1 MSNNAAPGADS
12 HAQRSSQQS
21 SYIPNSSSINGGG
34 TYTSV
39 GMEPTLSDY
48 ENVFGPSARDIKD
61 DLQRYKR
68 HGRWHLPDVLK
79 GPNPWLADRIDGLIT
94 DAASSPFTSTIL
106 PYKYFDNV
114 DGKLKWNVWSFDEA
128 MPSRVPYE
136 AAARTLTQTKSSFS
150 AYAVRSGLAI
160 TMEHNFM
167 MTPTGREN
175 FQNQLNQLVGS
186 IQYANDYDVHIALIL
201 APSYEK
207 RIADK
212 FNNFNKSSAQ
222 VCREYVDLFG
232 FMQKNQNGLDI
243 LIEEAKLKLKLWG
256 GPMPNFMLTNS
267 KLTFQLQMNPERT
280 NYISQG
286 IDGVKRLRQGPDL
299 TSYRGVSVV
308 PSRSFSLENGQPP
321 RDMLR
326 RRVRVAEYYR
336 IVGDSMS
343 EDKTFEFYNED
354 RDTFFNVAWKDLFK
368 YAQVGHGGGVSN
380 EENTLHDH
388 IQANINRYWGVGMAG
403 QLGKQTK
410 PENDEAHAKLGKHTN
425 DWKQLFQLLEQQQNN
440 TEGSVVIP
448 SNKLIASFLN
458 KNTVFVPFV
467 QSLHFDKEYDNTH
480 TSSNGLNK
488 IPNHFTAGIN
498 QSKAPYPRL
507 TGDCEFPHQLLHPC
521 SQETFAKGTVDYNES
536 RMLLARMFRRYAA
549 PTQFIKAVN
558 NQLMFNNEC
567 LSGSHLD
574 LQEMFYQPLGAFNEP
589 NHPLFAENM
598 LLGRARD
605 VHSSW
610 ILTENVLDLLLEK
623 PDRWAMA
630 AQVAASVNGRNMNKA
645 EYSVKINEKIEDMC
659 NKNKWEK
666 TNRISEKNA
675 VYTWGLHDNYL
686 LSGDYLNLSSDFG
699 QTHHAV
705 LRQHA
710 HTGVVTNKY
719 LEKLVEMGGER
730 HPWLQPVTADGKAT
744 GKTVL
749 DGLSTRLT
757 TDAYHPYVGHLSDSV
772 GCERMLDQL
781 CTDMRDYMPSN
792 MSSAHYSE
800 SLGVESGVGVQ
811 PSLGVESGVGVQPSL
826 GVNYVFRP
834 SGNIPEV
841 EHTVQTNPSNWEFVI
856 VRPNIEHYMLGV
868 ILGLSGGETGYTLWG
883 QTEMSV
889 YDDSQHGVWGM
900 SYKYHSRAIVFTE
913 KNIIR
918 LWDVAYD
925 GYNGGKNDT
934 YVDWSKESDVN
945 SFKEDTNN
953 LTADYRGKSMMVM
966 AFYRDH
972 ARRQNEDYV
981 KNYKTNWP
989 SPVLFYDN
997 GVAAGNNIQGG
1008 AENQNNIGINEFRV
1022 FDRNVYPQYDI
1033 YKDKM
1038 PNFFELHQMR
1048 KPASEATHD
1057 DETQVECLAFQGTM
1071 KIKMGGSC
1079 LDTINGSGHH
1089 GVDYVGVSSVRAG
1102 KGYKM
1107 TGGISQIVRQI

>member
-1 MSNNAAPGADS
+1 MNNTKYIMSNNAAEGAS
-12 HAQRSSQQS
+12 THAQRSSQQS

-39 GMEPTLSDY
+39 GMEPTLTDY

-136 AAARTLTQTKSSFS
+136 AAARTLTQTKRSFS
-150 AYAVRSGLAI
+150 AYAVRHGLAI
-160 TMEHNFM
+160 TLEHNFM
-167 MTPTGREN
+167 MTPAGREN
-175 FQNQLNQLVGS
+175 FQNQLTQLVGS
-186 IQYANDYDVHIALIL
+186 IQYANDLDVHVALIM

-207 RIADK
+207 TVAEK
-212 FNNFNKSSAQ
+212 YNNFNKSGAQ
-222 VCREYVDLFG
+222 ICREYVDLFG

-308 PSRSFSLENGQPP
+308 PSRSFSMENGQPP

-326 RRVRVAEYYR
+326 RRIRVAEYYR
-336 IVGDSMS
+336 IVGDSNS
-343 EDKTFEFYNED
+343 EQKTFEFYNED
-354 RDTFFNVAWKDLFK
+354 RDTFFTVAWRDLFK
-368 YAQVGHGGGVSN
+368 YAQVKGDGEGVTD
-380 EENTLHDH
+380 EERLLHSR
-388 IQANINRYWGVGMAG
+388 IQLNIDKHWNHVVAA
-403 QLGKQTK
+403 QLGKQ
-410 PENDEAHAKLGKHTN
+410 NDTESDEGHVKLGKHTK
-425 DWKQLFQLLEQQQNN
+425 DWKQLFQVLENQSSDN
-440 TEGSVVIP
+440 EGSVVIP
-448 SNKLIASFLN
+448 PNKLIASFLN

-467 QSLHFDKEYDNTH
+467 QSLHFDSEYDGH
-480 TSSNGLNK
+480 TGSNGLNK
-488 IPNHFTAGIN
+488 VPNHLSSGIM
-498 QSKAPYPRL
+498 QSKAGYPRL
-507 TGDCEFPHQLLHPC
+507 AQNCEYPHQLLHPC
-521 SQETFAKGTVDYNES
+521 TQEVCAKGTVNYNES
-536 RMLLARMFRRYAA
+536 RILLARMFRRYAA
-549 PTQFIKAVN
+549 PTQFIKSVN
-558 NQLMFNNEC
+558 NQFMFNNEC
-567 LSGSHLD
+567 LNSSHMD
-574 LQEMFYQPLGAFNEP
+574 LQEMFYQPLGGFNEP

-610 ILTENVLDLLLEK
+610 ILTENVLDLLLDK
-623 PDRWAMA
+623 PERWGMA
-630 AQVAASVNGRNMNKA
+630 AQVAASVNGKNMNKA
-645 EYSVKINEKIEDMC
+645 EYSIAINEKIEDMC
-659 NKNKWEK
+659 SKQKWEK
-666 TNRISEKNA
+666 TNRIAERNA
-675 VYTWGLHDNYL
+675 VYTWGVSDNYL
-686 LSGDYLNLSSDFG
+686 LSGDYLNLGSELG
-699 QTHHAV
+699 QTYHAS
-705 LRQHA
+705 LRQYA

-719 LEKLVEMGGER
+719 LEKLVEMGGNS
-730 HPWLQPVTADGKAT
+730 HPWLQTVSADGKAT
-744 GKTVL
+744 GKAIL
-749 DGLSTRLT
+749 DGLTTRLT
-757 TDAYHPYVGHLSDSV
+757 TDAYHPYISHLSDSV
-772 GCERMLDQL
+772 GCERMLSQL
-781 CTDMRDYMPSN
+781 SEDMRDIMPSDV
-792 MSSAHYSE
+792 SSTHYGE
-800 SLGVESGVGVQ
+800 SLGVGFQGSGEKEIFLGKNPLVDQNEIES
-811 PSLGVESGVGVQPSL
+811 
-826 GVNYVFRP
+826 
-834 SGNIPEV
+834 I
-841 EHTVQTNPSNWEFVI
+841 TNPNNWEFVI
-856 VRPNIEHYMLGV
+856 IRPNIEHYMLGV
-868 ILGLSGGETGYTLWG
+868 ILGLSGDELGNTLWG
-883 QTEMSV
+883 QTELSV

-900 SYKYHSRAIVFTE
+900 SYKYHERAIVFTE
-913 KNIIR
+913 KNLIR

-934 YVDWSKESDVN
+934 YVDWSKDEDVN
-945 SFKEDTNN
+945 GFKEDTNN

-966 AFYRDH
+966 AFYRDQEAKNH
-972 ARRQNEDYV
+972 ENYV

-989 SPVLFYDN
+989 SPVLFYDKGPEVGAN
-997 GVAAGNNIQGG
+997 IVAGS
-1008 AENQNNIGINEFRV
+1008 ENQNNIGVKDFKV
-1022 FDRNVYPQYDI
+1022 FDQHVYPQYPI
-1033 YKDKM
+1033 YLSKM
-1038 PNFFELHQMR
+1038 PNFYELHQMR
-1048 KPASEATHD
+1048 KAASEATHD

-1071 KIKMGGSC
+1071 KIKQNGVC

>member
-1 MSNNAAPGADS
+1 MANNSGEGASS

-21 SYIPNSSSINGGG
+21 SYIPNSSSMNGGG
-34 TYTSV
+34 TYTGV
-39 GMEPTLSDY
+39 GMEPTLNDY

-136 AAARTLTQTKSSFS
+136 AAARTLTQTKRSFS
-150 AYAVRSGLAI
+150 AYAVRHGLAI
-160 TMEHNFM
+160 TLEHNFM
-167 MTPTGREN
+167 MTPAGREN

-186 IQYANDYDVHIALIL
+186 IQYANDLDVHVALIM

-207 RIADK
+207 TIAEK
-212 FNNFNKSSAQ
+212 YNNFNKSSAQ
-222 VCREYVDLFG
+222 ICREYVDLFG

-308 PSRSFSLENGQPP
+308 PSRSFSMENGQPP

-326 RRVRVAEYYR
+326 RRIRVAEYYR
-336 IVGDSMS
+336 IVGDANSPG
-343 EDKTFEFYNED
+343 KTFEFYNED
-354 RDTFFNVAWKDLFK
+354 RDTFFTVAWRDLFK
-368 YAQVGHGGGVSN
+368 YAQVRGPGDDVPN
-380 EENTLHDH
+380 AEAALHNA
-388 IQANINRYWGVGMAG
+388 IQANIDRHWNGDVGSK
-403 QLGKQTK
+403 LGKQSNT
-410 PENDEAHAKLGKHTN
+410 EEDDAHAKLGKHTK
-425 DWKQLFQLLEQQQNN
+425 DWKQLFQLLDQQN
-440 TEGSVVIP
+440 EGSVIIP
-448 SNKLIASFLN
+448 SHKLVASFLN
-458 KNTVFVPFV
+458 QNTVFVPFV
-467 QSLHFDKEYDNTH
+467 QSLHFDKENAQ

-488 IPNHFTAGIN
+488 VPNHLTTGIIE
-498 QSKAPYPRL
+498 SKASYPRL
-507 TGDCEFPHQLLHPC
+507 TEDCEYPHKLLHPC
-521 SQETFAKGTVDYNES
+521 SQETCSKGTVDYNES
-536 RMLLARMFRRYAA
+536 RILLARMFRRYAA
-549 PTQFIKAVN
+549 PTQFIKTLN
-558 NQLMFNNEC
+558 NDLVFNHDC
-567 LSGSHLD
+567 LDTSHLD

-610 ILTENVLDLLLEK
+610 VLTENVLDLLLGK
-623 PDRWAMA
+623 PERWAMA
-630 AQVAASVNGRNMNKA
+630 AQVAASVNGKNMNKA
-645 EYSVKINEKIEDMC
+645 EYSLKINEKIEDMC
-659 NKNKWEK
+659 SKQKWEK
-666 TNRISEKNA
+666 TNRIAEKNA
-675 VYTWGLHDNYL
+675 VYTWGVQDNYL
-686 LSGDYLNLSSDFG
+686 LSGDYLNLGSDLG
-699 QTHHAV
+699 QSHHAA
-705 LRQHA
+705 LRQFA

-719 LEKLVEMGGER
+719 LEKLIEMGGES
-730 HPWLQPVTADGKAT
+730 HPWLQSVSADGKAT

-749 DGLSTRLT
+749 DGLTTRLT
-757 TDAYHPYVGHLSDSV
+757 TDAYSPYVRNLSDSV
-772 GCERMLDQL
+772 GCERMLSQL
-781 CTDMRDYMPSN
+781 CNDMKDI
-792 MSSAHYSE
+792 MSSDVSSDHYSE
-800 SLGVESGVGVQ
+800 SLGSGTVFDGIPFVGFFTDNT
-811 PSLGVESGVGVQPSL
+811 PLPTMDYGDDSKKTDP
-826 GVNYVFRP
+826 N
-834 SGNIPEV
+834 
-841 EHTVQTNPSNWEFVI
+841 NWEFVI
-856 VRPNIEHYMLGV
+856 IRPNIEHYMLGV
-868 ILGLSGGETGYTLWG
+868 ILGLSGEETGNTLWG
-883 QTEMSV
+883 QTELSV

-900 SYKYHSRAIVFTE
+900 SYKYHERAIVFTE

-934 YVDWSKESDVN
+934 YVDWTKDEDVN
-945 SFKEDTNN
+945 NFKEDTNN
-953 LTADYRGKSMMVM
+953 LTTDYRGKSMMVM
-966 AFYRDH
+966 AFYKGKDVR
-972 ARRQNEDYV
+972 NNPDYV
-981 KNYKTNWP
+981 NKYKTNWP
-989 SPVLFYDN
+989 SPILFYDKEHEVGAN
-997 GVAAGNNIQGG
+997 ILAGS
-1008 AENQNNIGINEFRV
+1008 ENQNNIGIKEFKV
-1022 FDRNVYPQYDI
+1022 FDRHVYPQYPI
-1033 YKDKM
+1033 YLNRM
-1038 PNFFELHQMR
+1038 PNFYELHQMR
-1048 KPASEATHD
+1048 KAASEATHD

-1071 KIKMGGSC
+1071 RIKQGGCC

-1107 TGGISQIVRQI
+1107 TGGISQVVRQI